1 MIDGNALGGA
11 LFMAACLVVTG
22 ILAVVGG
29 LAWLAFYLWRH
40 IDIVWI
46 P

>member
-1 MIDGNALGGA
+1 MISPSGLTGA
-11 LFMAACLVVTG
+11 LFMAACLVDAG
-22 ILAVVGG
+22 IFAVVGG

>member
-1 MIDGNALGGA
+1 MISPSGLDGA

-22 ILAVVGG
+22 IIAVVGG
-29 LAWLAFYLWRH
+29 LAWLACWLWRH
-40 IDIVWI
+40 IDITWI

>member
-1 MIDGNALGGA
+1 MIDPSGMAGA
-11 LFMAACLVVTG
+11 LFYAACLVVAG
-22 ILAVVGG
+22 IIAIVGGAVFLAV
-29 LAWLAFYLWRH
+29 YLWRH